1 VLDSPQTLVSSMQ
14 IPRSQSLFAHA
25 SSLLL
30 ARRTVDLSKFN
41 SASPT
46 ASLRKGEKRAD
57 VYPLVHRALP
67 KLHTYGGL
75 TSDELDKRIE
85 TAFHTTFAY
94 GKAMTCIAIA
104 LPHVRDL
111 EWLCRDY
118 ERYVATVI
126 KYIAGNCAR
135 RIVLSLL
142 EGRIIGRSEVRF
154 FYSLSYCP
162 GLTAILHQFA
172 LDPIPTGYQE
182 LVYCFLALMP
192 VKPLPTP
199 ITATTRLNFE
209 RPALRIGASLNSSG
223 NRATTSFQ
231 VRLSCSFFFFFL
243 RFRRLTFSEL
253 AQTSTQVENLFTGL
267 PDHLHP
273 LIPICAGALLA
284 IPVDDIGLDPSLR
297 RFAFTFERH
306 LLALGHFYGDDP
318 MDALVAFDTTRRY
331 GTLTKRV
338 GGAGPNQYGKE
349 VPGPIKDIPAP
360 ERSERA
366 EEAIT
371 DRAQY
376 RLGGRLI
383 GSLQQ
388 HVDLAAVY
396 DVGYAVLPIIP
407 DPLMNVALPV
417 GSPAKAKQPARGWN
431 IKVSS
436 KLDLKLGKLFRE
448 IGFELAR
455 QLKFGV
461 RQGGFVLTVPITETD
476 ALEIELL
483 PDDIGQSGMRSLA
496 EILHS
501 ASL

>member
-1 VLDSPQTLVSSMQ
+1 MQ

-41 SASPT
+41 
-46 ASLRKGEKRAD
+46 
-57 VYPLVHRALP
+57 VHRALP

-142 EGRIIGRSEVRF
+142 EGRIIGRSE
-154 FYSLSYCP
+154 
-162 GLTAILHQFA
+162 FA

-209 RPALRIGASLNSSG
+209 CPALRIGASSNSSG
-223 NRATTSFQ
+223 NRATTSF
-231 VRLSCSFFFFFL
+231 
-243 RFRRLTFSEL
+243 
-253 AQTSTQVENLFTGL
+253 QTSTQVENLFTGL

-388 HVDLAAVY
+388 YVDLAAVY
-396 DVGYAVLPIIP
+396 DVGYAVLRIIP

-436 KLDLKLGKLFRE
+436 KLDRKLGKLFRE

-461 RQGGFVLTVPITETD
+461 CQGGFVLTVPITETD
-476 ALEIELL
+476 TLEIELL

-496 EILHS
+496 EILYS

>member
-1 VLDSPQTLVSSMQ
+1 MQ

-41 SASPT
+41 I
-46 ASLRKGEKRAD
+46 
-57 VYPLVHRALP
+57 HRALP

-142 EGRIIGRSEVRF
+142 EGRIIGRSE
-154 FYSLSYCP
+154 
-162 GLTAILHQFA
+162 FA

-223 NRATTSFQ
+223 NRATTSF
-231 VRLSCSFFFFFL
+231 
-243 RFRRLTFSEL
+243 
-253 AQTSTQVENLFTGL
+253 QTSTQVENLFTGL

-338 GGAGPNQYGKE
+338 GGAGPTQYGKE

-396 DVGYAVLPIIP
+396 DVGYAVLRIIP

-496 EILHS
+496 EILYS